1 MNQVTATIRLPRT
14 TAKPPAPNTPPPQIL
29 LLGSPTG
36 QLAALT
42 PLSESAYRRL
52 LSLTNQLLP
61 TLVPHGGLHPKAHRL
76 AEGAASGTA
85 RTVGVETAASGRMIV
100 DGAVLARWSELG
112 AAKRAE
118 IALKAGYEDVV
129 EMREELNTVLGWSG
143 MAYF

>member
-1 MNQVTATIRLPRT
+1 M
-14 TAKPPAPNTPPPQIL
+14 
-29 LLGSPTG
+29 
-36 QLAALT
+36 
-42 PLSESAYRRL
+42 

-76 AEGAASGTA
+76 AEGVPSGTA

-100 DGAVLARWSELG
+100 DGAVLARWTELG

-118 IALKAGYEDVV
+118 MASKAGYEDVM
-129 EMREELNTVLGWSG
+129 EMAEELSSVLGWSG